1 MRRKGKL
8 DVQMINLYQLCD
20 AITTIWNKI
29 SVESMLLWSQP
40 ALKAQGGATHY
51 KQSVP
56 NTVASESILF
66 IY

>member
-20 AITTIWNKI
+20 TIMTIWNKI
-29 SVESMLLWSQP
+29 SVESMLLWSRP
-40 ALKAQGGATHY
+40 VLKAQAQY
-51 KQSVP
+51 KPGVP
-56 NTVASESILF
+56 NTVASESISF